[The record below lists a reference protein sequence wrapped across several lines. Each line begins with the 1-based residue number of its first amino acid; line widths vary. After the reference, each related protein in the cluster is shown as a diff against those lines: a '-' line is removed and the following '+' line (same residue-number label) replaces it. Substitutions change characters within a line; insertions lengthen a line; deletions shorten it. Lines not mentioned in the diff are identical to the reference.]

1 MATVTRENIGT
12 LTDKI
17 TVSIQKDDYFP
28 AFEKAIKDH
37 SKKAN
42 LQGFRK
48 GMVPAGLVKK
58 MYGQPLF
65 TDEVLRTVEKE
76 LVGYMEKEQLDIF
89 AQPLPTDENDTSNL
103 DMNNPGDYSFGFEIG
118 MKPEFEVAPLASAN
132 ITKYKVIVTDEMI
145 SNEVERLQQ
154 RHGKMTDPEAV
165 TSEDNV
171 LNVIF
176 TACDENGIE
185 TEGGKTK
192 DNSLLVK
199 YFTPSFREKLMGA
212 KKDDSFIL
220 QLNTA
225 FEEKEREWLFSD
237 LGLDKNDPEA
247 GNLYFKMTV
256 TKVGLIEKREL
267 NEEFF
272 TEMYPNKAI
281 ATEDEFRAE
290 LKKEIEA
297 YWDAQ
302 GRNMIHDGIF
312 HYLVDNTQITFP
324 DAFLKK
330 WMQNG
335 REKPITAEE
344 AEKEYPSFSSSLKW
358 TLISDKLVKD
368 NNLQVHPDEIKDFA
382 RRQVM
387 SYMNI
392 QTLDDSH
399 AWLDDYAA
407 KMMKDKKYVEESYN
421 RIITEKLF
429 HWTADKVGTTEKE
442 ISMEDFTRLQQEHQ
456 HHHH

>member
-1 MATVTRENIGT
+1 MATVTRENIAP
-12 LTDKI
+12 LTEKL
-17 TVSIQKDDYFP
+17 TVTIQKEDYFP
-28 AFEKAIKDH
+28 AFEKAVKDY

-48 GMVPAGLVKK
+48 GMVPAGLIKK

-65 TDEVLRTVEKE
+65 TDEVLRVVEKE
-76 LVGYMEKEQLDIF
+76 LMGYMEQEQLDIF
-89 AQPLPTDENDTSNL
+89 AQPLPADENDTRNL
-103 DMNNPGDYSFGFEIG
+103 DMNNPGTYAFGFEIG
-118 MKPEFEVAPLASAN
+118 MKPEFTIAPLENAN
-132 ITKYKVIVTDEMI
+132 ITRYKVIVTDEMI
-145 SNEVERLQQ
+145 DNEVERLQQ
-154 RHGKMTDPEAV
+154 RHGKMTDPETV
-165 TSEDNV
+165 TSDDNV
-171 LNVIF
+171 LNVTF
-176 TACDENGIE
+176 NACDENGIE

-199 YFTPSFREKLMGA
+199 YFAPSYREKLMGA
-212 KKDDSFIL
+212 KKDDSFVL

-247 GNLYFKMTV
+247 GNLYFKMTI
-256 TKVGLIEKREL
+256 TKVGLIEKRAL
-267 NEEFF
+267 DEEFF
-272 TEMYPNKAI
+272 NEMYPGKAI
-281 ATEDEFRAE
+281 ATEAEFRAE

-312 HYLVDNTQITFP
+312 HYLVDHTQISFP
-324 DAFLKK
+324 DTFLKK

-335 REKPITAEE
+335 REKPISEEQAEQ
-344 AEKEYPSFSSSLKW
+344 EYPSFSSSLKW
-358 TLISDKLVKD
+358 TLISDKLVKE
-368 NNLQVHPDEIKDFA
+368 NNLQVQQEELKDFA

-392 QTLDDSH
+392 NTLDDSH
-399 AWLDDYAA
+399 AWLEDYANR
-407 KMMKDKKYVEESYN
+407 MMKDKKYVEDAYN

-429 HWTADKVGTTEKE
+429 HFTADKVKTTEKE
-442 ISMEDFTRLQQEHQ
+442 ISMEDFAKMQQEHQ
-456 HHHH
+456 HHH